1 MKFYTT
7 PYHSNLIKDIDR
19 LSVFY
24 EGINDYYKSIS
35 SNGNNKIQDNNKKI
49 STVFDLGCGSGV
61 LSYFASKY
69 SKRVLAID
77 NDYKSIQCA
86 KKTFKENNIDN
97 VNFISADASSFEFTE
112 SADLIICEMLD
123 TALIDEEEVPVLN
136 NVRKYL
142 KSNGKIIP
150 QGIINIAE
158 PVYMEKSYTH
168 YEDEDFHGK
177 KPDYKVLGNPVIFS
191 CIDFLDEIIPE
202 FETIINF
209 KFDKIN
215 DTTDISINGFNN
227 NNFNNFNKS
236 NSFNSSNNSNFKFNG
251 IKITTFTIINENIIC
266 GPTPMLNPPIL
277 VPLSSSYNISKNCIN
292 NNFNNSTNN
301 SINNSINNNINSN
314 IDNENNNISSDIN
327 NTISNTN
334 NTNNNTNGNINNK
347 SSSEV
352 NNYNNIFSNDNLNEL
367 ILSVRLKYVMGGGVE
382 TIEADI
388 I

>member
-24 EGINDYYKSIS
+24 EGINDYYKSIL
-35 SNGNNKIQDNNKKI
+35 SNENNKIQDNDKKI

-69 SKRVLAID
+69 SKSVLAID
-77 NDYKSIQCA
+77 NDDKSIQCA

-97 VNFISADASSFEFTE
+97 VNFISADASLFEFTE

-142 KSNGKIIP
+142 KNNGKIIP

-177 KPDYKVLGNPVIFS
+177 KPDYKVLGDYVIFS

-215 DTTDISINGFNN
+215 DTTDISINEFDNN
-227 NNFNNFNKS
+227 LSDSNNFNNFN
-236 NSFNSSNNSNFKFNG
+236 NFKFNG

-277 VPLSSSYNISKNCIN
+277 IPLSSSYNISKNNIN
-292 NNFNNSTNN
+292 NNFNNSIN
-301 SINNSINNNINSN
+301 SDINNKNNNKNNNINS
-314 IDNENNNISSDIN
+314 IIN
-327 NTISNTN
+327 SNTN
-334 NTNNNTNGNINNK
+334 NNINNT
-347 SSSEV
+347 SSNTNTNSSEV

-367 ILSVRLKYVMGGGVE
+367 TLSVKLKYVMGGGVE